1 MRVFIIGGTGYIG
14 TSTVRVLQNRG
25 HLTTALI
32 RDEKRSSQLQST
44 GAKTLLGDLANPET
58 LTTAIQASD
67 ALVYTAAG
75 QSEAYAQV
83 EEKVIKHI
91 LTILE
96 GSDKTFVKITGS
108 MVFGDTGPNGFS
120 ETATFN
126 PPPPLA
132 GAAALSETIR
142 VAANRG
148 IKTVQIFPSYVYGRN
163 GGDIPSIMLRVA
175 KQEGK
180 GIYVA
185 DGKAMWSTVHV
196 DDVGQLI
203 ALAVE
208 KASAGS
214 ILFPA
219 TSAMTIKEISQD
231 IADAAGLD
239 QAIGLTMEEA
249 QNKLGFFAI
258 PLTLNQVF
266 SDQAASQLGWQPHE
280 LSLSESLKHDHQI

>member
-1 MRVFIIGGTGYIG
+1 MRIFIIGGSGYIG
-14 TSTVRVLQNRG
+14 TSTVKVLQERG

-32 RDEKRSSQLQST
+32 RDEKQSSQLQSF
-44 GAKTLLGDLANPET
+44 GAETLLGDLANPEN
-58 LTTAIQASD
+58 LTTTIQAND

-75 QSEAYAQV
+75 RNKAYAQV

-91 LTILE
+91 LTVLE
-96 GSDKTFVKITGS
+96 GSDKPFVKITGS

-120 ETATFN
+120 ETAAFN

-132 GAAALSETIR
+132 GAAAISETIK

-148 IKTVQIFPSYVYGRN
+148 IKTVQIFPSYVYGHN
-163 GGDIPSIMLRVA
+163 GGDIPNTMLRVA
-175 KQEGK
+175 KQEGM
-180 GIYVA
+180 GVYVA

-219 TSAMTIKEISQD
+219 ASTMMIKEISQD
-231 IADAAGLD
+231 IADAAKLD
-239 QAIGLTMEEA
+239 KAIGLTMEEA
-249 QNKLGFFAI
+249 QEKLGFFAI

-266 SDQAASQLGWQPHE
+266 SDQAASQLGWQPYE
-280 LSLSESLKHDHQI
+280 LSLSESLKHDNRT